1 MEMWK
6 GKDNTKD
13 NIMSENEGRLIE
25 SRMEKKAQPQPETD
39 TATDTDKSG
48 IEPG

>member
-1 MEMWK
+1 
-6 GKDNTKD
+6 
-13 NIMSENEGRLIE
+13 MSENEGRLIE
-25 SRMEKKAQPQPETD
+25 NRMEKKAQPQPETETATD